1 MKKLSLYEHL
11 KNNKNNNKQMND
23 KSKSKNNKINE
34 FEAGAGEEYENQ
46 LKTYE
51 NNNFYDNNIEIQY
64 LNAG

>member
-34 FEAGAGEEYENQ
+34 FEAEAGEEDENQ
-46 LKTYE
+46 LKSYE
-51 NNNFYDNNIEIQY
+51 NNEF
-64 LNAG
+64 